1 MNYQYSRKDK
11 VCIIKMDHKVIPIM
25 ISNKKNFLIDY
36 MKNIRKIESIDYAI
50 FLIEDIIKDYPNLF
64 DIHILGSI
72 YNIEDYIM
80 ANECNSCILPSI
92 DISIINSSYKEAIH
106 CTEETI
112 LNISKTIIA
121 IESTNSNIN
130 DKLLSSLK
138 ESKNQLVKTLS
149 NRKKMDNVIV
159 GYEYSNTI
167 LSCNIYEYLN
177 IRDKAMSAI
186 EMTKH
191 YKDICNL

>member
-1 MNYQYSRKDK
+1 
-11 VCIIKMDHKVIPIM
+11 
-25 ISNKKNFLIDY
+25 

-186 EMTKH
+186 EMTKD